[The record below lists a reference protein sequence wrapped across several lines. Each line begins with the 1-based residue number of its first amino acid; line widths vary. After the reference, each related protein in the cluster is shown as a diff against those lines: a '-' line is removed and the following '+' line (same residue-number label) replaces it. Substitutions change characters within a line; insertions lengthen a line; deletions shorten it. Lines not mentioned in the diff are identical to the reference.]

1 MVKSKSRGFVPGSR
15 YLLALLYL
23 IGGLACLFI
32 VSKAAYHP
40 AVCLL
45 LYGGA
50 ALSLSLFSGAVIN
63 IMKGDQLVETSPESL
78 SLTTRKR
85 LRRLALCLPLPI
97 IGYLAGSLA
106 LSVYARQAED
116 LSPLLQVKRQEEALL
131 GTSFTWQLLPQNI
144 RERAEAQVQA
154 DSGYFMQSLQQSIKE
169 HWQPQSNG
177 TTYRAAV
184 AFQVNSQG
192 RIVNDRIMEVFGDG
206 VDVDAIK
213 AALEGA
219 SGSTP
224 LPPSLEAPVDV
235 DFTFEYNY
243 MTR

>member
-1 MVKSKSRGFVPGSR
+1 MVKSKSRGFVPGNR
-15 YLLALLYL
+15 YLLAGIYL
-23 IGGLACLFI
+23 TCGLACLFI
-32 VSKAAYHP
+32 VSKPAYP
-40 AVCLL
+40 LAVCLL
-45 LYGGA
+45 LYGAA

-63 IMKGDQLVETSPESL
+63 IIKGDQLVETSPESL
-78 SLTTRKR
+78 SLNTRKG
-85 LRRLALCLPLPI
+85 LRCLALCLPLPI

-106 LSVYARQAED
+106 LSVYARQAD
-116 LSPLLQVKRQEEALL
+116 NLAPLLQVKRQEERLL
-131 GTSFTWQLLPQNI
+131 GTSFTWQLIPLNI
-144 RERAEAQVQA
+144 KERAEAQVQA
-154 DSGYFMQSLQQSIKE
+154 DSGYFMQNLQQSIKE
-169 HWQPQSNG
+169 HWQPHGNS

-192 RIVNDRIMEVFGDG
+192 RIFNDRIMEVFGDN
-206 VDVDAIK
+206 VDIEAIK

-224 LPPSLEAPVDV
+224 LPPSLEAPIDV